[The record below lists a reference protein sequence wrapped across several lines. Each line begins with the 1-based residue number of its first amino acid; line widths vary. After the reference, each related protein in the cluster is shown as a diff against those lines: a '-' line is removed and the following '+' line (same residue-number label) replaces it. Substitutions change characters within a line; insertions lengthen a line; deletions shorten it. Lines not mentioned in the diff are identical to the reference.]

1 MNLSSATVAISR
13 TRTAEVQKCHQVG
26 FKCTLP
32 TVTIDDY
39 DAWYKAVESC
49 DYEEVPV
56 YRLPE
61 EDYK

>member
-1 MNLSSATVAISR
+1 M
-13 TRTAEVQKCHQVG
+13 
-26 FKCTLP
+26 
-32 TVTIDDY
+32 VTIDDY

-49 DYEEVPV
+49 NYEEVPV